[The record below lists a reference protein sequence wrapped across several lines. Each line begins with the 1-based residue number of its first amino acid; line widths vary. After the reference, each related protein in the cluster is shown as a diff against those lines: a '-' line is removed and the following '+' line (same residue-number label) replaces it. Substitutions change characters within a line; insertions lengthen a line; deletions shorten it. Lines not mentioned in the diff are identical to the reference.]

1 MITSNSNIRPKSIL
15 MHHSSVRV
23 GRSPH
28 RRVQFGQLDWS
39 EEEKK
44 AVRGHVVRKY
54 QMKRMLLDRSIRF
67 QEHLDRKRAFDVFSS
82 TNDAVR
88 ANLQDLLEGD
98 SRTPEQYYTWCLYA
112 MLQTLG
118 APPAWPL
125 MSQLEWFRHS
135 GLQYSKQFCHDYEL
149 CASYLLFLGRAEPFQ
164 IRFGENA
171 LYNAMGW
178 TNPFL
183 IVPTTNVGAVTSIS
197 CRSGVPVLSSSDG
210 TLPSGSHYSPL
221 EDEEYCSQTHFDS
234 SPPVAPKRQH
244 KHHKR
249 NPKRF
254 LQRALCYLKRTLL
267 LRRRRHRTTSS
278 SSRDTMG
285 STTRE
290 SRGVG
295 LVDLGWVDHR
305 SHYQDTTINNVT
317 NRTTWNPSNDEDIS
331 MNDPW
336 NAGWITGS
344 IPSVA
349 FPPVLVGLYS

>member
-1 MITSNSNIRPKSIL
+1 MPKSIL
-15 MHHSSVRV
+15 IHHSSVRV

-44 AVRGHVVRKY
+44 SVRGHVVRKY
-54 QMKRMLLDRSIRF
+54 HMKRMLLDRSIRV
-67 QEHLDRKRAFDVFSS
+67 QEHMDRKRAFDVLSS

-88 ANLQDLLEGD
+88 ANLQDLLEDD
-98 SRTPEQYYTWCLYA
+98 SRTPEQHYTWCLYSL
-112 MLQTLG
+112 LQTLG
-118 APPAWPL
+118 APPAWSL

-149 CASYLLFLGRAEPFQ
+149 CASYLLFLGRAESFQ

-183 IVPTTNVGAVTSIS
+183 IVPTTDGVVPSNS
-197 CRSGVPVLSSSDG
+197 CRNGVPVLSSSDG
-210 TLPSGSHYSPL
+210 TFPSGSHYSSL
-221 EDEEYCSQTHFDS
+221 EEEEYCSQPHFDS
-234 SPPVAPKRQH
+234 CPPMTPKRQH

-278 SSRDTMG
+278 SSRDT
-285 STTRE
+285 RE
-290 SRGVG
+290 AKGVG
-295 LVDLGWVDHR
+295 LVDLGWVDR
-305 SHYQDTTINNVT
+305 GSQYRDTTTNNVT
-317 NRTTWNPSNDEDIS
+317 NRTTWNPSNDEDSS

-336 NAGWITGS
+336 NADWITES